1 MPAATHI
8 PLPSYRRRQPEK
20 EPLYHI
26 LAEHLET
33 FLQQARTA
41 EHHLPFHVEK
51 EMRAYLECGVLAYGA
66 GIDCK
71 RRHWGTPRGAA
82 VR

>member
-1 MPAATHI
+1 
-8 PLPSYRRRQPEK
+8 
-20 EPLYHI
+20 
-26 LAEHLET
+26 
-33 FLQQARTA
+33 
-41 EHHLPFHVEK
+41 
-51 EMRAYLECGVLAYGA
+51 MRAYLECGVLAYGA